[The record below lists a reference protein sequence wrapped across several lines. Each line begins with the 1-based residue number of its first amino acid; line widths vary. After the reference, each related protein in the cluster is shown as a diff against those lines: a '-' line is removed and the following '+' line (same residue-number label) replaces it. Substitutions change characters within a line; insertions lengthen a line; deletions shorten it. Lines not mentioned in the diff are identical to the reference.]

1 MTKAK
6 GQQVRMP
13 PRREE
18 IDWEDRTTVM
28 VRNIPSV
35 YTQRDLLTELDTR
48 GWKGTY
54 DFFYLPFDLNKK
66 TNMGYCFMNFKDPS
80 LAEAC
85 HVALD
90 GAQLARGE
98 GRGRKRL
105 QVVPAVTQGY
115 QANLEHFQHSAV
127 LNHHRSEHGPI
138 FLRDDNAPLARRR
151 EARSNAPESRL
162 ETPPRMLP
170 RPPLS
175 QPPTLPPTLPQPPLQ
190 PPTLPQPPLQPP
202 LQPLLQPLQPP
213 LAPTQPPPPLE
224 SLLPSA
230 ITTLS
235 LSPIPPGFSQPM
247 MYVELC
253 RIGVGYLVDFLHLD
267 HFAHEAIVNLTTPQ
281 GAVAAAQVLSG
292 VSLGGSAPLMV
303 GIARVQGCGAN
314 IVHYAT
320 RGILAEEAKK
330 AQKEN
335 QKILKP
341 VARVPVKSYEYTCP
355 AFDMTAQPP
364 TTASVSTEVSDE
376 DEAQK
381 ICEPV
386 AQRVEER
393 APRFASLGITLE
405 EGAAE
410 PYAATDSAAP
420 AQAGS
425 ASWPVA
431 VDLTPP
437 RTSAQPGKDEP
448 QASQRRAVHADME
461 RALHAGFPSL
471 LSSPACN
478 FMPSSRGS
486 SSDSRLPRSAT
497 PPLSGPQSQC
507 GTSPQCDSNAQDSNA
522 HDAGSGGTATPPA
535 PQVAVSKTAR
545 SGFPPRPVAT
555 SS

>member
-1 MTKAK
+1 
-6 GQQVRMP
+6 
-13 PRREE
+13 
-18 IDWEDRTTVM
+18 
-28 VRNIPSV
+28 
-35 YTQRDLLTELDTR
+35 
-48 GWKGTY
+48 
-54 DFFYLPFDLNKK
+54 
-66 TNMGYCFMNFKDPS
+66 
-80 LAEAC
+80 
-85 HVALD
+85 
-90 GAQLARGE
+90 
-98 GRGRKRL
+98 
-105 QVVPAVTQGY
+105 
-115 QANLEHFQHSAV
+115 
-127 LNHHRSEHGPI
+127 
-138 FLRDDNAPLARRR
+138 
-151 EARSNAPESRL
+151 
-162 ETPPRMLP
+162 
-170 RPPLS
+170 
-175 QPPTLPPTLPQPPLQ
+175 
-190 PPTLPQPPLQPP
+190 
-202 LQPLLQPLQPP
+202 
-213 LAPTQPPPPLE
+213 
-224 SLLPSA
+224 
-230 ITTLS
+230 
-235 LSPIPPGFSQPM
+235 M

-281 GAVAAAQVLSG
+281 AAVAAAQVLSG
-292 VSLGGSAPLMV
+292 ISLGGSAPLMC

-341 VARVPVKSYEYTCP
+341 VSRVPVKSYEYTCP
-355 AFDMTAQPP
+355 AFDMTAQAP
-364 TTASVSTEVSDE
+364 TTASASAEVSDE

-386 AQRVEER
+386 AQRAE
-393 APRFASLGITLE
+393 RFASLGITLE

-410 PYAATDSAAP
+410 PYAATDAAAP
-420 AQAGS
+420 AQVGS
-425 ASWPVA
+425 APWPVA
-431 VDLTPP
+431 GATLTPP

-448 QASQRRAVHADME
+448 RASQRQAVHADME

-478 FMPSSRGS
+478 LMPSSRGS

-545 SGFPPRPVAT
+545 SGLPPRPVAT

>member
-1 MTKAK
+1 
-6 GQQVRMP
+6 
-13 PRREE
+13 
-18 IDWEDRTTVM
+18 
-28 VRNIPSV
+28 
-35 YTQRDLLTELDTR
+35 
-48 GWKGTY
+48 
-54 DFFYLPFDLNKK
+54 
-66 TNMGYCFMNFKDPS
+66 
-80 LAEAC
+80 
-85 HVALD
+85 
-90 GAQLARGE
+90 
-98 GRGRKRL
+98 
-105 QVVPAVTQGY
+105 
-115 QANLEHFQHSAV
+115 
-127 LNHHRSEHGPI
+127 
-138 FLRDDNAPLARRR
+138 
-151 EARSNAPESRL
+151 
-162 ETPPRMLP
+162 MLP
-170 RPPLS
+170 RPPLA
-175 QPPTLPPTLPQPPLQ
+175 QPPATLPQPPPTLPPTLPQPPLA
-190 PPTLPQPPLQPP
+190 PHV
-202 LQPLLQPLQPP
+202 
-213 LAPTQPPPPLE
+213 PTQPPPPLE

-267 HFAHEAIVNLTTPQ
+267 HFAHEAIVNLTSPQ
-281 GAVAAAQVLSG
+281 AAVAAAQVLSG
-292 VSLGGSAPLMV
+292 ISLGGSAPLMV

-335 QKILKP
+335 QKLLKP
-341 VARVPVKSYEYTCP
+341 ARSAVKSYEYTCP

-364 TTASVSTEVSDE
+364 TNASVSTEVSDE

-386 AQRVEER
+386 AQRVEDR

-405 EGAAE
+405 DGASEA
-410 PYAATDSAAP
+410 YATDSSAP
-420 AQAGS
+420 AQVQTGS
-425 ASWPVA
+425 NSWPVA
-431 VDLTPP
+431 VDITPP
-437 RTSAQPGKDEP
+437 RTSVQPSKDEP
-448 QASQRRAVHADME
+448 QVSQRRAVHADME

-478 FMPSSRGS
+478 LMPSSRGS

-507 GTSPQCDSNAQDSNA
+507 GTSPQCDSNAHDSNA

-535 PQVAVSKTAR
+535 PTATVAVSKTAR
-545 SGFPPRPVAT
+545 SGLPPRPVAT